1 MFLDRRGPSKR
12 QEPVYVARQ
21 PRGGMGRDWN
31 DNTGFE
37 PPVSAEDTGKIFGK
51 QAAVPGSRPRP
62 EAPGFMSRDP
72 PLAEFFAA
80 RSRKLAAENK
90 VKEAE
95 KQENEVG
102 TC

>member
-1 MFLDRRGPSKR
+1 M
-12 QEPVYVARQ
+12 YVARQ
-21 PRGGMGRDWN
+21 PRAAMGRDWN

-62 EAPGFMSRDP
+62 EAPGFMPRDP

-80 RSRKLAAENK
+80 RSRKLEAENK
-90 VKEAE
+90 MKEAE
-95 KQENEVG
+95 KQKIENEV
-102 TC
+102 